1 MKIYLIGS
9 LRNPEIPRIGDEL
22 RNIGIDVF
30 DDWFAGGPIA
40 DDSWQEYEKGRGRSY
55 QSALYGP
62 AARNVFNFD
71 HTNLMASHG
80 AILVLPAGKSGHLE
94 LGFMAG
100 LGRFTGVL
108 FPPEEQLAK
117 LPDNWEW
124 LAGLYEGEGTLTRN
138 NTKANTAAQLS
149 ITMKDKDIIERCAQV
164 TKVGFLQG
172 PYVRNNPKWSAMY
185 RWSVYQRED
194 ILYVLRGMWDF
205 LGNRR
210 KEQALAIMGLTEK
223 ELLVGNSPKEF
234 RWDIMYQFAN
244 EVWVSV
250 PEMLEQLKGH
260 MKDYS

>member
-1 MKIYLIGS
+1 MRIYLIGS
-9 LRNPEIPRIGDEL
+9 LRNPEIPKIGDEL

-108 FPPEEQLAK
+108 FPEEPE
-117 LPDNWEW
+117 
-124 LAGLYEGEGTLTRN
+124 
-138 NTKANTAAQLS
+138 
-149 ITMKDKDIIERCAQV
+149 
-164 TKVGFLQG
+164 
-172 PYVRNNPKWSAMY
+172 
-185 RWSVYQRED
+185 
-194 ILYVLRGMWDF
+194 
-205 LGNRR
+205 
-210 KEQALAIMGLTEK
+210 
-223 ELLVGNSPKEF
+223 
-234 RWDIMYQFAN
+234 RWDVMYQFAN